1 MDTQATPT
9 CAVWVKL
16 HVVGGYEISTAHA
29 LAPVV
34 RALISIFWDRA
45 SSINIPERSRHLSIV
60 ELLQKLNE
68 KREFYS
74 EDRLSL
80 SFEVNSLIDF
90 EHLLVSLEEIFQAN
104 ALQFAHAPFNFYFA
118 FSPDIYESH
127 GEDCTKKLTAKLKAI
142 SRKNGFQNIEN
153 IVYIWKRN
161 SEWSIHH
168 EAQRAWDD
176 VIRGNMRFTYKN
188 DWLEAKIEHTTSF
201 SFQDHPPEW
210 QERYQVQQAE
220 NSRII
225 CFYGDHEALNFS

>member
-1 MDTQATPT
+1 MDIQETHT
-9 CAVWVKL
+9 CPVWPKL
-16 HVVGGYEISTAHA
+16 HVIGGYEISTAHA

-34 RALISIFWDRA
+34 IGLISIFWDRA

-80 SFEVNSLIDF
+80 SFEVNSLSNF

-104 ALQFAHAPFNFYFA
+104 ALQFIDTPFNLFFA
-118 FSPDIYESH
+118 FSSDMYESH
-127 GEDCTKKLTAKLKAI
+127 GEDCKKKLTAKLKAL
-142 SRKNGFQNIEN
+142 SRKNGFQKIEN
-153 IVYIWKRN
+153 LVYIWKRN
-161 SEWSIHH
+161 SEWSIHP

-188 DWLEAKIEHTTSF
+188 DWLEAKIEHNRSF
-201 SFQDHPPEW
+201 SFQAHPPEW
-210 QERYQVQQAE
+210 QERYQVQQVE

>member
-104 ALQFAHAPFNFYFA
+104 
-118 FSPDIYESH
+118 